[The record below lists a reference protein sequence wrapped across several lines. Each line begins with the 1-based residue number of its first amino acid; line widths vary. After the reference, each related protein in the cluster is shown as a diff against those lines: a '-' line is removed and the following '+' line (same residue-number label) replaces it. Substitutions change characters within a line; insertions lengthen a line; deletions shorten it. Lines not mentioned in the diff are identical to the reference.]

1 MKNALYVL
9 LGVMAGFMLA
19 GVLIFVSRAPAG
31 EPIILLPAPT
41 KAPLAVHIIGAVPRP
56 GLYELAEGAR
66 VQDGI
71 DAAGGMF
78 AEASVETLNLA
89 ALLVDGQQLII
100 PYKDGREVTTA
111 SGTVDLPSSES
122 DVPTDVPSDDP
133 CLGGI
138 LININNATAQELAD
152 GLTGVGDT
160 TAAKIVDYRIQNG
173 EFYTNDDV
181 EKVSGIRPDT
191 ILAIQDFICFG
202 PFYGN

>member
-31 EPIILLPAPT
+31 EPITLLPAPT

-71 DAAGGMF
+71 DAAGGML

-111 SGTVDLPSSES
+111 SGTVDLPSSDQSGLPFPTEP
-122 DVPTDVPSDDP
+122 PTDTFDA
-133 CLGGI
+133 G
-138 LININNATAQELAD
+138 LINLNTATLEELESLPGIGATLAQRIL
-152 GLTGVGDT
+152 
-160 TAAKIVDYRIQNG
+160 DYRDQNG
-173 EFYTNDDV
+173 FYVIEDIMNVD
-181 EKVSGIRPDT
+181 GIKD
-191 ILAIQDFICFG
+191 AIFEQIKDFITV
-202 PFYGN
+202 Y

>member
-71 DAAGGMF
+71 DAAGGML

-89 ALLVDGQQLII
+89 ALLADGQQLII

-122 DVPTDVPSDDP
+122 ELPFPTEPPTDSFDAGLLNLNTATLEELESLP
-133 CLGGI
+133 GI
-138 LININNATAQELAD
+138 GTTLAQRIL
-152 GLTGVGDT
+152 
-160 TAAKIVDYRIQNG
+160 DYRDQNG
-173 EFYTNDDV
+173 FYVIEDIMNVD
-181 EKVSGIRPDT
+181 GIKDT
-191 ILAIQDFICFG
+191 IFEQIKDFITV
-202 PFYGN
+202 Y

>member
-19 GVLIFVSRAPAG
+19 GVLVFVSRAPAG

-71 DAAGGMF
+71 DAAGGML

-89 ALLVDGQQLII
+89 ALLADGQQLII

-111 SGTVDLPSSES
+111 SGTVDLPSSEA
-122 DVPTDVPSDDP
+122 DIPTEVFTDSPIVN
-133 CLGGI
+133 LV
-138 LININNATAQELAD
+138 NINEATAEELD
-152 GLTGVGDT
+152 DLLPGVGPSI
-160 TAAKIVDYRIQNG
+160 AQKMIEYREANGAFYSIDEIQNIA
-173 EFYTNDDV
+173 
-181 EKVSGIRPDT
+181 GIGLPGSPVYEGIINLIMT
-191 ILAIQDFICFG
+191 G
-202 PFYGN
+202 YE

>member
-71 DAAGGMF
+71 DAAGGML
-78 AEASVETLNLA
+78 AEASVEPLNLA

-100 PYKDGREVTTA
+100 PYKDGRAVTSA
-111 SGTVDLPSSES
+111 SGTVDLPSSDES
-122 DVPTDVPSDDP
+122 GIPFPTEPPTDTFDA
-133 CLGGI
+133 G
-138 LININNATAQELAD
+138 LINLNTATLEELESLPGIGTTLAQRIL
-152 GLTGVGDT
+152 
-160 TAAKIVDYRIQNG
+160 DYRDQNG
-173 EFYTNDDV
+173 FYVIEDIMNVD
-181 EKVSGIRPDT
+181 GIKDT
-191 ILAIQDFICFG
+191 IFEQIKDFITV
-202 PFYGN
+202 Y